1 MERKENSLCQNYLN
15 FDLPLGTQVQLTEF
29 TGSVIGLRALEM
41 DRRQLPLNPHR
52 EEKRGF
58 VLTSPFVCVT
68 VATATSGYTTVI
80 ICLILR
86 LDVGDG

>member
-1 MERKENSLCQNYLN
+1 MERKENALCQNYLN
-15 FDLPLGTQVQLTEF
+15 FDLPLGTQVQH
-29 TGSVIGLRALEM
+29 
-41 DRRQLPLNPHR
+41 DRVYRKRHRSQGPGDGQGQLPLNPHR

-68 VATATSGYTTVI
+68 VATATSGYTIVI
-80 ICLILR
+80 TCLILR

>member
-1 MERKENSLCQNYLN
+1 M
-15 FDLPLGTQVQLTEF
+15 TEF

-80 ICLILR
+80 ICLIFR

>member
-1 MERKENSLCQNYLN
+1 M
-15 FDLPLGTQVQLTEF
+15 TEF
-29 TGSVIGLRALEM
+29 VRRVIGLRALEK
-41 DRRQLPLNPHR
+41 DRLQLPLNPHR
-52 EEKRGF
+52 EEKRGI